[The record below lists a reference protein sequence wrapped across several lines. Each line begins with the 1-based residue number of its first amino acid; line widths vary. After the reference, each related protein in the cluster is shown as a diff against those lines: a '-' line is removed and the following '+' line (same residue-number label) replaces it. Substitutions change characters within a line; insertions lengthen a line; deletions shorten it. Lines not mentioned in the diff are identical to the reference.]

1 MYEPPTKKSCSL
13 AAAII
18 NAADNV
24 NLAAKI
30 TITQK
35 EGYLDYSPRHVEEEL
50 LETSKAY
57 AKSSTK
63 DMPQKRTAT
72 MMASSK
78 TRNYHICETLY
89 NIYEDHIFQNNKGI
103 KFVSITDPSL
113 INYKAKFG
121 HCMEL
126 LDTTLKPDHISTLK

>member
-35 EGYLDYSPRHVEEEL
+35 EGSLDYSTTHVEEEL

-72 MMASSK
+72 MMASRK
-78 TRNYHICETLY
+78 TRNYHLCEIIYSL
-89 NIYEDHIFQNNKGI
+89 YEDYIFQNKKEI
-103 KFVSITDPSL
+103 KFVSSTDPSF
-113 INYKAKFG
+113 IK
-121 HCMEL
+121 
-126 LDTTLKPDHISTLK
+126 DT